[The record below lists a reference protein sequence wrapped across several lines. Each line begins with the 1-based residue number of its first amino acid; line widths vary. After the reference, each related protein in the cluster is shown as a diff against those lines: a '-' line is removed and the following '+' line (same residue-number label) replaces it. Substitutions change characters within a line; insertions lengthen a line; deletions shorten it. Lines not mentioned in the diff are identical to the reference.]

1 MTKIGE
7 FRPNAQ
13 ESHCICHWKSYCS
26 YMDSPLSE
34 TRRIIHI
41 DMDAFFAAVEQR
53 DHPDLRGKPVA
64 VGSCKARSVVAAA
77 SYEARKF
84 GIRSGMPAFKAA
96 QACPD
101 LIFKQ
106 TRFDVYRAVSAQING
121 IFAQYTDLI
130 EPVSLD
136 EAWLDVSQACQD
148 GTTAT
153 GIAGKIRADILR
165 ITNLTASA
173 GVSYNKFLAKMA
185 SGQDKPNGQTVIP
198 PNRGPAFVSELSV
211 GRFHGI
217 GPVTEQKMHVHG
229 IRTGADLRGKSL
241 EWLGRYFGSS
251 ARHYHD
257 ICRGIDPRP
266 VNPDRIRKS
275 IGAEETFPEDL
286 HDLDLA
292 RAALE
297 PIMEKVSARCAAR
310 DVQGKTLTL
319 KVKYA
324 DFEQITRRKTMRF
337 PTRDVAQ
344 IIGIAEMLLEGLY
357 PFRNGIRLLGI
368 SMSGLETPA
377 EGQPVQTDFMDCLDP
392 AVS

>member
-1 MTKIGE
+1 
-7 FRPNAQ
+7 
-13 ESHCICHWKSYCS
+13 
-26 YMDSPLSE
+26 MDSLLSE

-53 DHPDLRGKPVA
+53 DNPDLRGKPVA

-96 QACPD
+96 QACPG
-101 LIFKQ
+101 LVFRQ
-106 TRFDVYRAVSAQING
+106 TRFDVYRAVSTQING
-121 IFAQYTDLI
+121 IFARYTDLI

-136 EAWLDVSQACQD
+136 EAWLDVSNACRN
-148 GTTAT
+148 GATAT
-153 GIAGKIRADILR
+153 ALASQIRTEIHNV
-165 ITNLTASA
+165 TGLTASA

-198 PNRGPAFVSELSV
+198 PCKGPAFVENLSV
-211 GRFHGI
+211 GRFHGV
-217 GPVTEQKMHVHG
+217 GPVTEHKMQVLG
-229 IRTGADLRGKSL
+229 IQTGADLKEKSL

-257 ICRGIDPRP
+257 ICRGIDLRP

-275 IGAEETFPEDL
+275 IGAEETFSRDL
-286 HDLDLA
+286 HDFNVA
-292 RAALE
+292 RAALV
-297 PIMEKVSARCAAR
+297 PIMKKVSARCAAR

-324 DFEQITRRKTMRF
+324 DFEQITRRRTMTI
-337 PTRDVAQ
+337 PTGDIAR
-344 IIGIAEMLLEGLY
+344 ITGIAEMLLKDLY

-377 EGQPVQTDFMDCLDP
+377 EGQPVQTDFMDYLDP

>member
-1 MTKIGE
+1 M
-7 FRPNAQ
+7 
-13 ESHCICHWKSYCS
+13 ESL
-26 YMDSPLSE
+26 PSE
-34 TRRIIHI
+34 TRRIIHV

-84 GIRSGMPAFKAA
+84 GIRSGMPALNAA
-96 QACPD
+96 RACPH

-136 EAWLDVSQACQD
+136 EAWLDVSNACRN
-148 GTTAT
+148 GVTAT
-153 GIAGKIRADILR
+153 AIASQIRTEIYN
-165 ITNLTASA
+165 TTSLTASA

-185 SGQDKPNGQTVIP
+185 SGQNKPNGQTVIP
-198 PNRGPAFVSELSV
+198 PNRGSAFVENLPV
-211 GRFHGI
+211 GRFHGV
-217 GPVTEQKMHVHG
+217 GPVTEHKMQVLG
-229 IRTGADLRGKSL
+229 IRTGADLRKKSP

-251 ARHYHD
+251 AQHYHD
-257 ICRGIDPRP
+257 ICRGIDLRP

-286 HDLDLA
+286 HDFNLA
-292 RAALE
+292 RAALA
-297 PIMEKVSARCAAR
+297 PIMEKVSAKCAAR

-324 DFEQITRRKTMRF
+324 DFEQITRRRTMRF
-337 PTRDVAQ
+337 PTRDIAQ
-344 IIGIAEMLLEGLY
+344 TIGIAEILLKDLY

-377 EGQPVQTDFMDCLDP
+377 AGQPVQTDFMDCLDP